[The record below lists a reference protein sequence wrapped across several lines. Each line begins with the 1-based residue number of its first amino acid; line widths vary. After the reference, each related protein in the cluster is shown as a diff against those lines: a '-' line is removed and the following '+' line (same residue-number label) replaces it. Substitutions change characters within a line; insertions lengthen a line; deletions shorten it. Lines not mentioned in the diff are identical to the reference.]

1 MSINIFLNLFG
12 FCFTENVD
20 WAWNNL
26 RYASHKVCL
35 DHFFVDFD
43 LLPLLLT
50 IFCGL
55 NIEVSLSNR
64 SVRGFYD
71 VLDVNE
77 LFWRVTYDLCLRE
90 DKCFV
95 IKNRIEA
102 EELELIIRFEFCFY
116 ECLSWNADGATGD
129 AIATGEDD
137 FHANNIIIS
146 VIVTV
151 MTVPSNLAGHDVI
164 VIISFIVAVM
174 IGTIIIFY
182 QDMSSSCLNN
192 STSELSLG

>member
-1 MSINIFLNLFG
+1 MLFGHSASENHDENDGDKHEESEDKTYNGAGILWFIITCMLFHCRIISPKSTFLSLEISFIVSGLFVLDSLDLSINIFLNFFG

-26 RYASHKVCL
+26 RYAGHKVCL

-50 IFCGL
+50 IFCSL

-64 SVRGFYD
+64 SVRGFYG

-90 DKCFV
+90 DKCLV

-102 EELELIIRFEFCFY
+102 EELELIIRFEFCF
-116 ECLSWNADGATGD
+116 
-129 AIATGEDD
+129 
-137 FHANNIIIS
+137 
-146 VIVTV
+146 
-151 MTVPSNLAGHDVI
+151 
-164 VIISFIVAVM
+164 
-174 IGTIIIFY
+174 
-182 QDMSSSCLNN
+182 
-192 STSELSLG
+192 